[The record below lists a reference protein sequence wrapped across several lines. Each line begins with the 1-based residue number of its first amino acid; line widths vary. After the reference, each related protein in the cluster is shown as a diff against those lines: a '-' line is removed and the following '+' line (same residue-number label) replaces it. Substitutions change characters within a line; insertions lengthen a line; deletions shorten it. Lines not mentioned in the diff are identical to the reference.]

1 MRQLGLSVLIKIR
14 LILLLRGQIVVF
26 YIENYFER
34 AEIRDDACGPVE
46 HWSSLLSHG
55 GNILPIQPGRM
66 GSITVI

>member
-14 LILLLRGQIVVF
+14 LILLLRDQIVVF

-34 AEIRDDACGPVE
+34 ADIRDDACGPVE
-46 HWSSLLSHG
+46 QSPLTW

-66 GSITVI
+66 GSIRVI